1 MNLTSQQ
8 RAFLRGEAQTINPI
22 VMVGKEGL
30 TDAVAKALDEAVK
43 AHELVQVRFQSHK
56 DEVKSIAL
64 ELADRSNS
72 TLFATTGFTAV
83 FFRQAEK
90 VEDRAYIF

>member
-8 RAFLRGEAQTINPI
+8 RDYLRGEAQTLNPV

-43 AHELVQVRFQSHK
+43 AHELVKVRFQAHK
-56 DEVKSIAL
+56 DEVKIIAI
-64 ELADRSNS
+64 ELAERSNS
-72 TLFATTGFTAV
+72 TLVATTGFTAV
-83 FFRQAEK
+83 YYRAAEK
-90 VEDRAYIF
+90 AEDRRYFL